1 MATLRSYGAKVG
13 NRGAARGP
21 TISDHLGVGLF
32 ATGWGVGSKTVVGIF
47 GGCGLRIDV
56 FFLLVC
62 FFLIEYKYVLQGFFP
77 NSWGYLKKQV

>member
-56 FFLLVC
+56 FFSFGV
-62 FFLIEYKYVLQGFFP
+62 FFFKLSISMYSRVFSRIHGAI
-77 NSWGYLKKQV
+77 